1 MFVMMTSSQE
11 PRMHSRRDFT
21 KLALAAVST
30 SVAFSKPDSNVKG
43 VRIGAQSYS
52 FRSMPLDEAIK
63 AMSDIGLSYVELWQG
78 HVEPKDREE
87 IKKWRTAAS
96 SLEQMKEVRRKF
108 NKAGIRVYAM
118 NYSFNRN
125 HTDEE
130 VLHGMEMAKLL
141 GTNII
146 TASSKVDQ
154 AKRLNDLAGKAG
166 VKVAMHNHSNLK
178 DPNEFATPESF
189 AKSMDGNPNIYVNLD
204 IGHFTAA
211 NFDPIDYLQKHHD
224 RIVTLHIKDRK
235 KDQGAN
241 LPFGEGETPIKPVL
255 ELLRANKSWGIPAM
269 IEYEYKGSDPIAE
282 VRKCFEYCKKQLA

>member
-1 MFVMMTSSQE
+1 MY
-11 PRMHSRRDFT
+11 SRRHFT
-21 KLALAAVST
+21 KLALAAGPT
-30 SVAFSKPDSNVKG
+30 SIALGKPDSNVKG
-43 VRIGAQSYS
+43 VKIGAQSYS
-52 FRSMPLDEAIK
+52 FRSLPLDDAIK

-78 HVEPKDREE
+78 HVEPKNKDE

-96 SLEQMKEVRRKF
+96 SLDQMKEVRRKF
-108 NKAGIRVYAM
+108 NNAGIRVYAM

-141 GTNII
+141 GTKII

-154 AKRLNDLAGKAG
+154 GKRLNDLAAKAG

-189 AKSMDGNPNIYVNLD
+189 AKAMDGNPNIVVNLD

-211 NFDPIDYLQKHHD
+211 NFDAVDYLQKHHD

-241 LPFGEGETPIKPVL
+241 VPLGEGDTPIKAVL
-255 ELLRANKSWGIPAM
+255 ELLKKNKSWGIPAM
-269 IEYEYKGSDPIAE
+269 IEYEYKGEDPIIE
-282 VRKCFEYCKKQLA
+282 VRKCYDYCKKQLA